1 MTPTTTT
8 TPAHR
13 HASTPL
19 RPETRDPFSPRFP
32 RAESGRGGGGPDA
45 DARRDSAGRRRR
57 RRGARGA
64 QIRRP
69 PRRLRPLLPS
79 AAAAPRRRGRR
90 HRRSA
95 SPRAAAGAEDRHVE
109 READVG
115 VAHLCGG
122 RHRRGRRVQPVR
134 LPRPRLLVLQ
144 G

>member
-1 MTPTTTT
+1 M
-8 TPAHR
+8 
-13 HASTPL
+13 
-19 RPETRDPFSPRFP
+19 EGGGEG
-32 RAESGRGGGGPDA
+32 AESA
-45 DARRDSAGRRRR
+45 
-57 RRGARGA
+57 
-64 QIRRP
+64 
-69 PRRLRPLLPS
+69 

-144 G
+144 GRGGGHEGDAVQVGEVGGGDDQDGREPQPGHVAAL